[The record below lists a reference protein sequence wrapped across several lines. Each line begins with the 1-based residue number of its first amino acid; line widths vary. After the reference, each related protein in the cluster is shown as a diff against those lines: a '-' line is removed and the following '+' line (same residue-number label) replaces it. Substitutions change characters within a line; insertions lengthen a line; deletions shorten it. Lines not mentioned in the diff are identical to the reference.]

1 MPGMPL
7 KFRLMFFMTLFAGV
21 LFLGWVVFANPHEF
35 ENGWSQ
41 IRGTFLTN
49 VRDLKTTTGGI
60 QVSDV
65 YSETLSYRVVP
76 FTKYRY
82 RIRYTFQAGGRSYD
96 SRQVTFA
103 SDGFPA
109 KKDATLYNYLYPAGA
124 TVIVYYD
131 PAHPEF
137 AVLNPTKTAD
147 DLEAVGY
154 LLLYAAG
161 IVSALAGILLLGARN
176 RKSNTGPTQGD

>member
-1 MPGMPL
+1 MPDLGL
-7 KFRLMFFMTLFAGV
+7 KFRLLFFLTFAAGTA
-21 LFLGWVVFANPHEF
+21 FLGWIIATNRHEFANE
-35 ENGWSQ
+35 WTQ
-41 IRGTFLTN
+41 IRGTYLTN
-49 VRDLKTTTGGI
+49 TQNLKTTTGEI
-60 QVSDV
+60 QISDV
-65 YSETLSYRVVP
+65 YSEQVGYRIAP

-82 RIRYTFQAGGRSYD
+82 RILYTYQAGDRSFF
-96 SRQVTFA
+96 SRQVAFA
-103 SDGFPA
+103 SDGFTVR
-109 KKDATLYNYLYPAGA
+109 KDATLYNYLYPAGA

-161 IVSALAGILLLGARN
+161 IVSALAGILLLGRRN
-176 RKSNTGPTQGD
+176 RRTKTGPAQRE